1 MCRVASR
8 DCAQGDRPTVQ
19 QCIAAY
25 MYNQYTDVVVLSGRI
40 RMQRPRNRFHTYTH
54 KLVSVFLYVC
64 VRMCVQFSSVYLY
77 RYICTRG
84 HYIGIY
90 IYITSTTCVVNRS
103 FRFVNEYFSSYPLY
117 SYRYKP
123 CFA

>member
-54 KLVSVFLYVC
+54 KLVSVFLC
-64 VRMCVQFSSVYLY
+64 MCVQFSSVYLY

-90 IYITSTTCVVNRS
+90 IASTTRVVNRS
-103 FRFVNEYFSSYPLY
+103 FRFVNEFFFVLSIIPIDINCVS
-117 SYRYKP
+117 RT
-123 CFA
+123 

>member
-64 VRMCVQFSSVYLY
+64 VCVCVCSFQAF
-77 RYICTRG
+77 I
-84 HYIGIY
+84 YIGTSARGSITLVYIIY
-90 IYITSTTCVVNRS
+90 IYSKYNAR
-103 FRFVNEYFSSYPLY
+103 RE
-117 SYRYKP
+117 
-123 CFA
+123 